1 MSEKSCIDAS
11 ALDCAGGR
19 VDGDLI
25 MAAWNAV
32 LSLSIGVFA
41 LVTAEFL
48 PASLLTLIAADLGI
62 SDGAAGQ
69 AVTATALVAAL
80 AGPAV
85 VIGTGRIDRRRVVW
99 ALTLL
104 LVLSNLLAAFASS
117 IWVLLAARVLLG
129 VALGGVWS
137 LVAALAL
144 RLVPTRLLPRAMM
157 IIFTGVSA
165 ATVCAPALGAY
176 LGNLWGWRAT
186 FLAAGGFSLLALLT
200 QLLTLPRLPPADVP
214 SLSTFWLLLRR
225 PAIRVGLVAVLLVIS
240 AHFAGFTYIRPF
252 LEQVP
257 RMDVTA
263 ISLALLAFGVGGF
276 LGNLAGG
283 FIAERSPRWAIVL
296 AALMLAAMALLLL
309 VYGAS
314 GELALVA
321 TAAWGFAFG
330 AIPVGFQTWNTLA
343 APDHAETA
351 GALLVTTFQIAISLG
366 AVTGGLLVNGLG
378 APGAIGY
385 SALAAMAGGLAML
398 FFGRAGHPRH
408 SKESML

>member
-1 MSEKSCIDAS
+1 MSDKVCIINEAIACPSARAAS
-11 ALDCAGGR
+11 GPT
-19 VDGDLI
+19 I
-25 MAAWNAV
+25 AAWNAV

-48 PASLLTLIAADLGI
+48 PASLLTPIAGDLGI

-99 ALTLL
+99 SLSLL
-104 LVLSNLLAAFASS
+104 LVLSNLLAAFAPS

-129 VALGGVWS
+129 LALGGVWA

-144 RLVPTRLLPRAMM
+144 RLVPARLLPRAMM

-176 LGNLWGWRAT
+176 LGELWGWRAT
-186 FLAAGGFSLLALLT
+186 FLAAGGFSLLALLA

-214 SLSTFWLLLRR
+214 SISTFWLLLRR
-225 PAIRVGLVAVLLVIS
+225 PGIRIGLITVLLVIS

-257 RMDVTA
+257 RLDVNA
-263 ISLALLAFGVGGF
+263 ISLALLAFGIGGF
-276 LGNLAGG
+276 FGNLAGG
-283 FIAERSPRWAIVL
+283 FIAERSPRLSIAL
-296 AALMLAAMALLLL
+296 AAVVLSAMAFLLLA
-309 VYGAS
+309 YGAS
-314 GELALVA
+314 NELAFAA

-330 AIPVGFQTWNTLA
+330 GIPVGFQTWNTLA

-366 AVTGGLLVNGLG
+366 AVLGGLLVNGMG

-385 SALAAMAGGLAML
+385 SAAAALAGGLLML
-398 FFGRAGHPRH
+398 FLGRNKVHRPV
-408 SKESML
+408 